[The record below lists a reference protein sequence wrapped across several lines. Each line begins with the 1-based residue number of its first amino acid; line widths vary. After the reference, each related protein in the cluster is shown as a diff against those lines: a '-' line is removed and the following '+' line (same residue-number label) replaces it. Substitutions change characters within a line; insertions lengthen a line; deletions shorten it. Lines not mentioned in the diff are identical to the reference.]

1 MEKRR
6 IVVGVDGSLSSRE
19 ALRWAAH
26 LVRVTG
32 GKIVVVHASGL
43 RGRQPHGPSPSR
55 LAAADVLE
63 LEWCR
68 ELVQAQIPFSTV
80 VRPGHPLRVVPAA
93 ADQHDADLI
102 LVGNRGVGSATTLGL
117 GRTSLRL
124 LRHSRRP
131 VLVAPEPGVGSHHLP
146 LRRILVAVDDSPAA
160 DQAIHVVAGFATAFG
175 SAITILR
182 ALDAGGAGG
191 AGPRGRGEPDDT
203 APMPRVGDHLP
214 AMARLLSDQGVAV
227 QTLIRRGDPVDVVRA
242 AATSLDPD
250 LVAVGAR
257 GCRHPRSSH
266 LGHVSRSVVRSTHRP
281 SLVVPAPTVGALRI
295 PAPLGAPVALSA
307 G

>member
-1 MEKRR
+1 MTKRR

-19 ALRWAAH
+19 ALRWAAQ

-43 RGRQPHGPSPSR
+43 RGRQPHGPPPSR
-55 LAAADVLE
+55 LAAADALE

-68 ELVQAQIPFSTV
+68 ELVQTQIPFSTV
-80 VRPGHPLRVVPAA
+80 VRAGHPLRVVPAA

-102 LVGNRGVGSATTLGL
+102 LVGNRGVGSTSTLGL

-131 VLVAPEPGVGSHHLP
+131 VLVAPEPGVGAHHLP
-146 LRRILVAVDDSPAA
+146 LRRILVAVDESPAS
-160 DQAIHVVAGFATAFG
+160 DQALHVVAGLATAFG

-182 ALDAGGAGG
+182 ALDAG
-191 AGPRGRGEPDDT
+191 PDRLDDT
-203 APMPRVGDHLP
+203 VPTPRVGDHLP
-214 AMARLLSDQGVAV
+214 AMARLLSDRGVAV
-227 QTLIRRGDPVDVVRA
+227 QTLIRRGDPVEVVRA

-266 LGHVSRSVVRSTHRP
+266 LGHVSRSVVRGTHRP
-281 SLVVPAPTVGALRI
+281 SLVVPAPTPGPFPTL
-295 PAPLGAPVALSA
+295 APLGAVATSA